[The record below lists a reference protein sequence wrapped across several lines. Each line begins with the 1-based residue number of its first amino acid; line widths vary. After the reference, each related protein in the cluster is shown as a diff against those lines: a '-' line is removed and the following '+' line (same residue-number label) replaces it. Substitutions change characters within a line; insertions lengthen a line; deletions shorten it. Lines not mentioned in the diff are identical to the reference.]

1 MVPIAPTGMI
11 YIYVLA
17 KTQDSRDIA
26 VTSYNSSN
34 ALVLIKLLNQ
44 PLVSQINGSGTA
56 AAALK

>member
-1 MVPIAPTGMI
+1 MMYT
-11 YIYVLA
+11 YVLT